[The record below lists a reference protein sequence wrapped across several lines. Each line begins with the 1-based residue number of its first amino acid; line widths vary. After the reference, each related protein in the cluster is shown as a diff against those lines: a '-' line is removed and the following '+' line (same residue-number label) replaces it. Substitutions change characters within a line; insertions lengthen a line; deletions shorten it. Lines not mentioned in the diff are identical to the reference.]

1 MMRVLSVQDLS
12 CLGKC
17 SLTVALPVLSA
28 MGCAATALP
37 TTLLSTHT
45 AFPAPYRKSLT
56 RDLEQICCHW
66 KEIGADFETVSTG
79 YLADSMQVEAVG
91 RVLDAFANA
100 LRIVDPVMGDHGRLY
115 SSITPEHVAAMEK
128 LCARADVI
136 LPNVTEA
143 ALLAGIPYQETA
155 DPNYYRA
162 LLTGLERFGAKA
174 VILTGVSLE
183 AGQLGCFGKDEEGE
197 FLCQRPKICR
207 QCHGTGDLFA
217 AVVAGAMTRGKSAR
231 EAAALAA
238 EFTRLVVEN
247 TPEATPFGVE
257 FEKCLPFLWQHID

>member
-1 MMRVLSVQDLS
+1 MKQVLSVQDLS

-17 SLTVALPVLSA
+17 ALTVALPVLSA

-45 AFPAPYRKSLT
+45 AFPNPHRRSLT
-56 RDLEQICCHW
+56 EDLMPICDHW
-66 KEIGADFETVSTG
+66 KTIGAAFDTVSTG
-79 YLADSMQVEAVG
+79 YLADPKQVEAVTA
-91 RVLDAFANA
+91 VLDAFADA
-100 LRIVDPVMGDHGRLY
+100 LHVVDPVMGDHGRLY
-115 SSITPEHVAAMEK
+115 SAITREHVAAMK
-128 LCARADVI
+128 TLCSRADVI

-143 ALLAGIPYQETA
+143 ALLTDMEYRETA
-155 DPNYYRA
+155 DPGYYRE
-162 LLTGLERFGAKA
+162 LLGGMEAFGAKA

-183 AGQLGCFGKDEEGE
+183 AGKLGCFGKDEAGE
-197 FLCQRPKICR
+197 FSCQNEKVQR

-238 EFTRLVVEN
+238 EFTRRVVEN
-247 TPEATPFGVE
+247 TPEATPFGVA
-257 FEKCLPFLWQHID
+257 FEDCLPYLWQQ

>member
-45 AFPAPYRKSLT
+45 AFPKPHRRSLT
-56 RDLEQICCHW
+56 EDLKPICDHW
-66 KEIGADFETVSTG
+66 RSVGAQFDTVSTG
-79 YLADSMQVEAVG
+79 YLADPMQVEAVSN
-91 RVLDAFANA
+91 VLDAFSDA
-100 LRIVDPVMGDHGRLY
+100 LHIVDPVMGDHGRLY
-115 SSITPEHVAAMEK
+115 SSITQEHVQAMK
-128 LCARADVI
+128 TLCAQADVI

-143 ALLAGIPYQETA
+143 ALLTGHPYRETA
-155 DPNYYRA
+155 EAGYYRE
-162 LLTGLERFGAKA
+162 LLAGMERFGAKA

-183 AGQLGCFGKDEEGE
+183 AGKLGCFGRDENGE
-197 FLCQRPKICR
+197 FSCQNEKIDR

-217 AVVAGAMTRGKSAR
+217 AVVAGAMTRGKTAR

-238 EFTRLVVEN
+238 EFTRRVVEN
-247 TPEATPFGVE
+247 TPDPTPFGTE
-257 FEKCLPFLWQHID
+257 FEACLPWLWKNL

>member
-45 AFPAPYRKSLT
+45 AFPKPHRRSLT
-56 RDLEQICCHW
+56 ADLMPICDHW
-66 KEIGADFETVSTG
+66 KSIGAEFETISTG
-79 YLADSMQVEAVG
+79 YLADPMQVEAVSN
-91 RVLDAFANA
+91 VLDAFPRA
-100 LRIVDPVMGDHGRLY
+100 LHIVDPVMGDHGRLY
-115 SSITPEHVAAMEK
+115 SAITQDYVEAMAA
-128 LCARADVI
+128 LCRRADVI

-143 ALLAGIPYQETA
+143 ALL
-155 DPNYYRA
+155 
-162 LLTGLERFGAKA
+162 TGLAYRETSDVGYFRELLAGMELFGAKN

-183 AGQLGCFGKDEEGE
+183 AGKLGCFGKDENGE
-197 FLCQRPKICR
+197 FSCQNTKIDR

-217 AVVAGAMTRGKSAR
+217 AVVAGAMTRGKTAR

-238 EFTRLVVEN
+238 EFTCRVVEN
-247 TPEATPFGVE
+247 TPQPTPFGTQ
-257 FEKCLPFLWQHID
+257 FEACLPWLWENI

>member
-1 MMRVLSVQDLS
+1 MMRVLTVQDLS

-45 AFPAPYRKSLT
+45 AFQNPHRRSLT
-56 RDLEQICCHW
+56 QDLMPICDHW
-66 KEIGADFETVSTG
+66 KTIGADFDTVSTG
-79 YLADSMQVEAVG
+79 YLADPEQVDAVS
-91 RVLDAFANA
+91 RVLDAFPGATH
-100 LRIVDPVMGDHGRLY
+100 IVDPVMGDHGRLY
-115 SSITPEHVAAMEK
+115 SAITQAHVQAMK
-128 LCARADVI
+128 TLCRRADVI

-143 ALLAGIPYQETA
+143 ALLTGLPYRETA
-155 DPNYYRA
+155 DPGYFRE
-162 LLTGLERFGAKA
+162 LLAAMAQFGAKN

-183 AGQLGCFGKDEEGE
+183 EGTLGCFGTDEAGE
-197 FLCQRPKICR
+197 FSCRNKKVQR

-217 AVVAGAMTRGKSAR
+217 AVVAGAMTWGKPCR
-231 EAAALAA
+231 EAARLAA
-238 EFTRLVVEN
+238 EFTRRVVEA

-257 FEKCLPFLWQHID
+257 FESCLPWLWQNL

>member
-45 AFPAPYRKSLT
+45 AFPKPYRRSLT
-56 RDLEQICCHW
+56 ADLKPICDHW
-66 KEIGADFETVSTG
+66 KSVGAAFDTVATG
-79 YLADSMQVEAVG
+79 YLADPQQVEAVIG
-91 RVLDAFANA
+91 VLDAFEEA
-100 LRIVDPVMGDHGRLY
+100 LHIVDPVMGDHGRLY
-115 SSITPEHVAAMEK
+115 SSITQEHVKAMGS
-128 LCARADVI
+128 LCRRADVI

-143 ALLAGIPYQETA
+143 AMLTGLPYRETADADYYRQLLAGMEI
-155 DPNYYRA
+155 
-162 LLTGLERFGAKA
+162 FGAKA
-174 VILTGVSLE
+174 VIITGVCLE
-183 AGQLGCFGKDEEGE
+183 EGKLGCFGKDAQGE
-197 FLCQRPKICR
+197 FSCQNEKIHR

-217 AVVAGAMTRGKSAR
+217 AVVAGAMTRGKTAR
-231 EAAALAA
+231 QAAAMAA
-238 EFTRLVVEN
+238 DFTRLVVEN

-257 FEKCLPFLWQHID
+257 FEKCLPRLMSLT

>member
-1 MMRVLSVQDLS
+1 MNRVLSVQDLS

-45 AFPAPYRKSLT
+45 AFPAPHRRSLT
-56 RDLEQICCHW
+56 EDLDSICDHW
-66 KEIGADFETVSTG
+66 KAIGAEFDTVCTG
-79 YLADSMQVEAVG
+79 YLADPQQVEAVS
-91 RVLDAFANA
+91 RVLDAFPQA

-115 SSITPEHVAAMEK
+115 SSITESHVQAMAA
-128 LCARADVI
+128 LCRKASVL
-136 LPNVTEA
+136 LPNITEA
-143 ALLAGIPYQETA
+143 AMLTGLPYRETA
-155 DPNYYRA
+155 DPDYYRE
-162 LLTGLERFGAKA
+162 LLQGMEQFGAKA

-183 AGQLGCFGKDEEGE
+183 DGKLGCFGKDEAGE
-197 FLCQRPKICR
+197 FSYQNEKIHR

-217 AVVAGAMTRGKSAR
+217 AVVAGAMTRGKTAR

-238 EFTRLVVEN
+238 EFTRRVVEN
-247 TPEATPFGVE
+247 TPVPTPFGVE
-257 FEKCLPFLWQHID
+257 FEKCLPWLWQSL

>member
-17 SLTVALPVLSA
+17 SLTVALPVLSS

-45 AFPAPYRKSLT
+45 AFPKPHRRSLT
-56 RDLEQICCHW
+56 NDLLPICDHW
-66 KEIGADFETVSTG
+66 KSIGAVFDTVSTG
-79 YLADSMQVEAVG
+79 YLADPMQVEAVCA
-91 RVLDAFANA
+91 VLDAFPDA
-100 LRIVDPVMGDHGRLY
+100 LHIVDPAMGDHGRLY
-115 SSITPEHVAAMEK
+115 SSMTEDHVRAMK
-128 LCARADVI
+128 TLCARADVI

-143 ALLAGIPYQETA
+143 ALLTGLPYQETA
-155 DPNYYRA
+155 DPAYFRE
-162 LLTGLERFGAKA
+162 LLAGLAMLGAKN

-183 AGQLGCFGKDEEGE
+183 EGKLGCFGKDENGE
-197 FLCQRPKICR
+197 FSFQDAKVDR

-217 AVVAGAMTRGKSAR
+217 AVVAGAMTRGKTAR
-231 EAAALAA
+231 EAARLAA

-247 TPEATPFGVE
+247 TPVSTPFGVK
-257 FEKCLPFLWQHID
+257 FEACLPWLWEHIK